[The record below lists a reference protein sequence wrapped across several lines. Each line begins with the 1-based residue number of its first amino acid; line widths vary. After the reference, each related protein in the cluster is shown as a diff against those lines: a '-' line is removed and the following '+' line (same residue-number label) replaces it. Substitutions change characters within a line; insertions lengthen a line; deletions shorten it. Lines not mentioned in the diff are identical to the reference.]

1 VGWQETK
8 GLPIQ
13 FDREYIL
20 DLKSEMILLLKRE
33 LKVAWRN
40 KLGFYLRLMQVLTY
54 LRTY

>member
-1 VGWQETK
+1 MGWQETK

>member
-20 DLKSEMILLLKRE
+20 DLKPEMILLLKRE

-40 KLGFYLRLMQVLTY
+40 KLGICLRLMQVLTY